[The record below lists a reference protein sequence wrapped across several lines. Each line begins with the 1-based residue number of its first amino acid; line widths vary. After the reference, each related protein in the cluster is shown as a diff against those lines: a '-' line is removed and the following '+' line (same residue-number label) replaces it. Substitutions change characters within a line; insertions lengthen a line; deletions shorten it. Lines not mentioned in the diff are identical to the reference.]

1 MTIKQPVKLKP
12 QTTEASRWGEVKE
25 QERLKFCYDRP
36 QTDKVFVLRANPVR
50 VYLKPPE
57 VDRFIQ
63 TLHFVIQPT
72 CQERVPKKR
81 LKCSLPKDN

>member
-1 MTIKQPVKLKP
+1 MKLKP

-72 CQERVPKKR
+72 CQERVQKKTEMH
-81 LKCSLPKDN
+81 SLPKDN